1 MGESMNNKTPTVS
14 IIIPFYN
21 NVDWLNEA
29 VDSVMKQTYKDYE
42 IIVVNDGSK
51 EDITLFLEKN
61 PEIIYFYQKNNGA
74 GSARNKGID
83 VARGKYIAFLD
94 SDDVWLPQKLE
105 KQVDYMENNPQIMWS
120 HCSYQTFGYADSVVM
135 SAKNAKG
142 NMYPKCL
149 ASCRIATPC
158 VIIKREV
165 FRDKTLRF
173 SQSMRYGQD
182 HYLWVLLCKK
192 YNLGIIDE
200 VLTKVRMRGSNAA
213 KRAFVMLKAKSEMKE
228 QLKKNKVIDWK
239 EVPLLIRSSYE
250 LCKLGYLCVSC
261 LSRSIKSQMLIE
273 FVSKVLYIV
282 PYRLLKCEMIRDRQ

>member
-1 MGESMNNKTPTVS
+1 MNNKTPTVS

-120 HCSYQTFGYADSVVM
+120 HCSYHMAI
-135 SAKNAKG
+135 
-142 NMYPKCL
+142 L
-149 ASCRIATPC
+149 
-158 VIIKREV
+158 
-165 FRDKTLRF
+165 
-173 SQSMRYGQD
+173 
-182 HYLWVLLCKK
+182 LLCQ
-192 YNLGIIDE
+192 L
-200 VLTKVRMRGSNAA
+200 RMQ
-213 KRAFVMLKAKSEMKE
+213 KE
-228 QLKKNKVIDWK
+228 TCIRNVWHH
-239 EVPLLIRSSYE
+239 VALLHH
-250 LCKLGYLCVSC
+250 V
-261 LSRSIKSQMLIE
+261 
-273 FVSKVLYIV
+273 
-282 PYRLLKCEMIRDRQ
+282 